1 MERYNEIFN
10 IAVEYVKSKM
20 EKKNI
25 IAKKNENNKTY
36 ILLKKLI

>member
-10 IAVEYVKSKM
+10 IAMEYVKSKM

-25 IAKKNENNKTY
+25 KKYSRKK
-36 ILLKKLI
+36 LKKF

>member
-20 EKKNI
+20 EKRIFKNTQE
-25 IAKKNENNKTY
+25 KN
-36 ILLKKLI
+36 LKKFKKGVDIK